1 MSKRENIECH
11 APKSHLSQVQN
22 VIPFPIL
29 LSVCPAH
36 IVTNGTQFCRAV
48 HALES
53 ESKSRSVM
61 TESWTPHTVCG
72 ILQARIP
79 EWVAVPFSS
88 GSSQPRDWTQVSHI
102 AGRLITSWATREA
115 DKASSFRPLPDLSWS
130 LMWLSILPL
139 FNTPLSREEWQYLPL
154 MELLADHGGMLF
166 LFW

>member
-72 ILQARIP
+72 ILQARILSFL
-79 EWVAVPFSS
+79 VPLGIFSI
-88 GSSQPRDWTQVSHI
+88 WTQLKI
-102 AGRLITSWATREA
+102 PNGTRNEDGR
-115 DKASSFRPLPDLSWS
+115 FCRPQLRPRTAKYINKCFKSCV
-130 LMWLSILPL
+130 
-139 FNTPLSREEWQYLPL
+139 TPKQCCTTHSPSCR
-154 MELLADHGGMLF
+154 
-166 LFW
+166 